1 MTTHTHENYNFI
13 INFFTKKHHDYMFI
27 LHVLP
32 YKKKQHIN
40 YQKKHF
46 FISTEK
52 FPYLFLHKTYKTIT
66 KPNQQCA
73 KT

>member
-32 YKKKQHIN
+32 YKKKQHIK
-40 YQKKHF
+40 YQKKTLFHKHRKISL
-46 FISTEK
+46 FISSQN
-52 FPYLFLHKTYKTIT
+52 I
-66 KPNQQCA
+66 
-73 KT
+73 